1 MKQAFAI
8 LIVIIVAASFLAGCK
23 QDTSSA
29 ATNMQPQFKA
39 NPKNKKLTP
48 GYVGTE

>member
-23 QDTSSA
+23 QDTSTA
-29 ATNMQPQFKA
+29 ATNLSPQQKENA
-39 NPKNKKLTP
+39 KNKKLNP
-48 GYVGTE
+48 MVGTE

>member
-23 QDTSSA
+23 QDTSTAASNLNPPQKESA
-29 ATNMQPQFKA
+29 
-39 NPKNKKLTP
+39 KNKKLNPIT
-48 GYVGTE
+48 GTE